1 MRVTSISPQ
10 ISKILGSR
18 SAITTIATACIGDL
32 DHDRDLMDER
42 HPLNAHVGDESIL
55 EALLASALGAKL
67 PCNVL
72 QAPLLGP
79 AGRDARRVPDH
90 LGLPPA
96 ARSRA
101 ARYDQRR
108 SQEELGK
115 MKKGS
120 YLIKNARG
128 KVVDLPALVRS
139 LRSRHFAGRLVD
151 VYLKE
156 PKSMSRTEL

>member
-42 HPLNAHVGDESIL
+42 HPLNAHVGDGSIL

-72 QAPLLGP
+72 QALCSVQQVATLGEYLTISDFLPLH
-79 AGRDARRVPDH
+79 VPE
-90 LGLPPA
+90 LPDTTNVV
-96 ARSRA
+96 R
-101 ARYDQRR
+101 RR
-108 SQEELGK
+108 SL
-115 MKKGS
+115 
-120 YLIKNARG
+120 AR
-128 KVVDLPALVRS
+128 
-139 LRSRHFAGRLVD
+139 
-151 VYLKE
+151 
-156 PKSMSRTEL
+156 

>member
-1 MRVTSISPQ
+1 
-10 ISKILGSR
+10 
-18 SAITTIATACIGDL
+18 
-32 DHDRDLMDER
+32 
-42 HPLNAHVGDESIL
+42 
-55 EALLASALGAKL
+55 
-67 PCNVL
+67 
-72 QAPLLGP
+72 
-79 AGRDARRVPDH
+79 
-90 LGLPPA
+90 
-96 ARSRA
+96 
-101 ARYDQRR
+101 
-108 SQEELGK
+108 